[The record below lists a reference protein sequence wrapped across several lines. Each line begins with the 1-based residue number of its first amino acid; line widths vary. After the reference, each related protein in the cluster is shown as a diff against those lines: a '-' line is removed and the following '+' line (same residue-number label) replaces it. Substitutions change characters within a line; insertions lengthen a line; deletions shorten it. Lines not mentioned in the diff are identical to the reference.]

1 MATRPQL
8 VGNRLALAG
17 AVLFLLEWVAIVFI
31 ADVPTDRLGDDAS
44 AIAAAYEGEATTMA
58 LAAGWFSFV
67 LLGRVLFAAAVRRAF
82 HDSGYRSTLLDF
94 ALGAMIV
101 SVAIE
106 IAALSLPAAAAWIAE
121 RGSDQSAIVALDTAG
136 SITFLMV
143 FAPVGVSILATSA
156 AMLGAR
162 LFPGWVGWLGV
173 VGGALFTVG
182 GLLGPA
188 ALGDTGD
195 FHDLGQVPLGVG
207 GFVFWTWMLATSVI
221 LWRRRPRTPATP
233 PAA

>member
-17 AVLFLLEWVAIVFI
+17 TVLYFLEWVAIVFI
-31 ADVPTDRLGDDAS
+31 ADVPTDRLGDDPS

-82 HDSGYRSTLLDF
+82 HESGRRSRLLDF

-106 IAALSLPAAAAWIAE
+106 IVALSFPAAAAWIAE
-121 RGSDQSAIVALDTAG
+121 RGADRSAIVALDTAG

-143 FAPVGVSILATSA
+143 FAPIGASVLATAA
-156 AMLGAR
+156 AMLVER
-162 LFPGWVGWLGV
+162 LFPAWVGWLGV
-173 VGGALFTVG
+173 VGGALFVLG

-195 FHDLGQVPLGVG
+195 FHDLGQVPLGIG

-221 LWRRRPRTPATP
+221 LWRRRPRTTTIRPAS
-233 PAA
+233 